1 MAATNGNDDI
11 SIILSWTVIERI
23 INKFWS
29 DLLEEKV
36 SSTRKNSIL
45 SIKEYTASVKT
56 NELLLNGIITEATA
70 KEIDRIRKYRN
81 KIMHGDYS
89 MFEEEGKINRK
100 YDELM
105 PIVLKSLKVACNC
118 IELYYK
124 METNIENRINIQ
136 LY

>member
-1 MAATNGNDDI
+1 M
-11 SIILSWTVIERI
+11 
-23 INKFWS
+23 K
-29 DLLEEKV
+29 
-36 SSTRKNSIL
+36 
-45 SIKEYTASVKT
+45 
-56 NELLLNGIITEATA
+56 ELLSYWDLSLGLIAIVVGIY
-70 KEIDRIRKYRN
+70 KRYKLY
-81 KIMHGDYS
+81 
-89 MFEEEGKINRK
+89 INRK